1 MTTVPL
7 RSMTGFGESERD
19 LLSGRLSVSVRTVN
33 HRYLNIQLRIPP
45 GSERHQAALERTLRE
60 RFVRGHVTVSIT
72 LDRSTTANGA
82 LSVAVDMERARAY
95 VAALRSVRDELQLEG
110 QVEIGLL
117 PWFRDIFREP
127 DQREAPTELA
137 LEELTELVS
146 EASRRALLMREE
158 EGRRLAVDL
167 SGRLDAMETTLGE
180 LAERA
185 PHRLVA
191 ERDRLRTVVG
201 ELLGDESRVDEER
214 LAREIAYIA
223 ERLDLHEEIVR
234 FRSHLEM
241 FRGTLRT
248 GDQGGIGK
256 RFGFIAQELLREA
269 NTMGSKA
276 NDAEV
281 ARLVV
286 LLKEEIER
294 LREQLENVE

>member
-1 MTTVPL
+1 
-7 RSMTGFGESERD
+7 MTGFGESERD
-19 LLSGRLSVSVRTVN
+19 LPSGHLSVSVRTVN

-45 GSERHQAALERTLRE
+45 GSERHHAALERTLRE
-60 RFVRGHVTVSIT
+60 RFVRGHVTVSVV
-72 LDRSTTANGA
+72 LDRSTVASGA
-82 LSVAVDMERARAY
+82 SPVTVDMERARAY
-95 VAALRSVRDELQLEG
+95 VEALQSVQDELQLEG
-110 QVEIGLL
+110 RVEIGLL

-127 DQREAPTELA
+127 DQREAPAELA
-137 LEELTELVS
+137 PEELVDIVS
-146 EASRRALLMREE
+146 EAAGRALLMREE
-158 EGRRLAVDL
+158 EGRRLALDL
-167 SGRLDAMETTLGE
+167 AGRLDAMERTLGE

-191 ERDRLRTVVG
+191 ERDRLRTVVA
-201 ELLGDESRVDEER
+201 ELLGDDSRVDEER

-248 GDQGGIGK
+248 GDDAGIGK

-276 NDAEV
+276 NDADI
-281 ARLVV
+281 ARFVV